1 MENPSCVREHEHEIP
16 LVLNYKILQDSP
28 DFENP
33 KPELEQYS
41 TPVDIT
47 LEIIKHANS
56 LGHLSGKVVDLG
68 CGTGRL
74 AIGAAI
80 LGANVTGYEIDEDA
94 LKQAKS
100 YSKKHNLSIKWNNKA
115 IENIEET
122 YDTVL
127 MNPPF
132 GSQRPGADRIFLEK
146 ALEISDNIWSIHM
159 AETKKFV
166 EEFVELNSGK
176 IVSAYEFNFPL
187 KRTMPFHTK
196 NISNQKAILYH
207 IASLR

>member
-1 MENPSCVREHEHEIP
+1 MEKR
-16 LVLNYKILQDSP
+16 LNYKLLQNSP
-28 DFENP
+28 DFKNP

-80 LGANVTGYEIDEDA
+80 LGADVTGYEIDEEA
-94 LKQAKS
+94 LEQAEN
-100 YSKKHNLSIKWNNKA
+100 YSNEHKLSIKWNNKT
-115 IENIEET
+115 IENIEEK
-122 YDTVL
+122 YDTTI

-132 GSQRPGADRIFLEK
+132 GSQRPGADKIFLEK

-176 IVSAYEFNFPL
+176 IISAYEFNFPL
-187 KRTMPFHTK
+187 KKTMPFHTK
-196 NISNQKAILYH
+196 DINNQKAILYH

>member
-1 MENPSCVREHEHEIP
+1 MEKR
-16 LVLNYKILQDSP
+16 LNYKLLQNSP
-28 DFENP
+28 EFKNP

-41 TPVDIT
+41 TPVDIA

-80 LGANVTGYEIDEDA
+80 LGADVTGYEIDEEA
-94 LKQAKS
+94 LEQAQN
-100 YSKKHNLSIKWNNKA
+100 YSKKHNLSITWSNKA
-115 IENIEET
+115 IENIEEK
-122 YDTVL
+122 YDTVI

-132 GSQRPGADRIFLEK
+132 GSQRPGADRIFLKK
-146 ALEISDNIWSIHM
+146 ALEISDHIWSIHM

-166 EEFVELNSGK
+166 EKFVELNSGK
-176 IVSAYEFNFPL
+176 VISSYEFNFPL
-187 KRTMPFHTK
+187 KKTMPFHTK
-196 NISNQKAILYH
+196 DINNQKAILYH